1 MHQNNH
7 YLMKLSMENKLQ
19 RLADQFRDLPNQTLL
34 RQRKVQLS
42 TIANRIE
49 SSLEQVREANR
60 RVISL
65 RDVLENPTLLAEA
78 VDTQLAIIRRSA
90 QKLSPMV
97 SSVKVPESAK
107 VSAPLQNVT
116 DAATSLRNAVASE
129 WAAASS
135 GEVDTAEAFVALAG
149 TFDAQAQREL
159 QAALSRFRRSVASPP
174 SDAAAMSEYRASR
187 RALLTARDA
196 LQISG
201 PVADF
206 LLSAAKGAGS
216 AHDLRSE
223 QVLTFLDIHPVLW
236 SRLRVSLS

>member
-1 MHQNNH
+1 
-7 YLMKLSMENKLQ
+7 MKPSMKNRLQ
-19 RLADQFRDLPNQTLL
+19 RLAEQFRDLPNQTLL
-34 RQRKVQLS
+34 RQKKVQLS

-49 SSLEQVREANR
+49 SSLEQVREAKR
-60 RVISL
+60 RVIGL
-65 RDVLENPTLLAEA
+65 REVLDNPTLLTEV
-78 VDTQLAIIRRSA
+78 VDTQLAVIKRSA

-97 SSVKVPESAK
+97 SSANVPESAK

-116 DAATSLRNAVASE
+116 DAATGLRNAVALE
-129 WAAASS
+129 WATASS
-135 GEVDTAEAFVALAG
+135 GEVETAEAFVALAG

-159 QAALSRFRRSVASPP
+159 QTALSRFRRSVASPP

-196 LQISG
+196 LQVSG

-206 LLSAAKGAGS
+206 LLGAAKGAGS

-223 QVLTFLDIHPVLW
+223 QVQAFLDLHPVLW